1 MDEVKI
7 NILDGYFTKSKLL
20 HIHSYIIQQFEGVV
34 GINLLLVS
42 PKVRCRSQLLYKII
56 YVRICSQTV
65 TNVNHL
71 RYVVTKMSH
80 FPTIQSTMNSQIT
93 KL

>member
-20 HIHSYIIQQFEGVV
+20 HIHIYIIQQFEGVE

-56 YVRICSQTV
+56 
-65 TNVNHL
+65 
-71 RYVVTKMSH
+71 
-80 FPTIQSTMNSQIT
+80 
-93 KL
+93 

>member
-20 HIHSYIIQQFEGVV
+20 HIHSYIIQQFEGVE

-42 PKVRCRSQLLYKII
+42 PKVRCRSQLLYKMI
-56 YVRICSQTV
+56 
-65 TNVNHL
+65 
-71 RYVVTKMSH
+71 
-80 FPTIQSTMNSQIT
+80 
-93 KL
+93 